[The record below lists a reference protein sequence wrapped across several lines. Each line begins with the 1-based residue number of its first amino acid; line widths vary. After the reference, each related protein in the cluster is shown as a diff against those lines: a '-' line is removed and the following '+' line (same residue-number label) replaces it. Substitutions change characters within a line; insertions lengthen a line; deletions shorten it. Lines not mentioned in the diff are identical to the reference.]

1 MTIHDYYLSKTNPTH
16 SIEYQIIDVG
26 REKLKMLKTIQ
37 ENADTGIFSSLFPD
51 IEFPSKYSVLIKID
65 FTLKKPYTSKDEGEF
80 HILGDKINENPIVRD
95 RFTGLPIVKPSTWK
109 GHLRFAASKVENY
122 PDGEKLDIE
131 EKKKIIKRLF
141 GSEPGEKE
149 NQLRG
154 RLHFFPTFFNKEKSD
169 REVITP
175 LKRDTRTPARGPIN
189 LEVVKPNSKGEFY
202 LLYIP
207 YPRGEDF
214 NEQDVDKD
222 LDFLASALKLMFYT
236 YGFSAKKT
244 SGFGVINTLEEN
256 KQEPEKNN
264 EASEPDI
271 KVMSN
276 DKEAFFL
283 KKLYPCSDKNS
294 NHNKNK

>member
-26 REKLKMLKTIQ
+26 REKLEMLKKIQ
-37 ENADTGIFSSLFPD
+37 ENADTGIFSPLFPD

-95 RFTGLPIVKPSTWK
+95 RFTGLPMVKPSTWK

-154 RLHFFPTFFNKEKSD
+154 RLHFFPTFFKETSD

-189 LEVVKPNSKGEFY
+189 FEVVKPNTKGEFY

-207 YPRGEDF
+207 YPKGEDF

-222 LDFLASALKLMFYT
+222 LDFLAEALKLMFYV

-244 SGFGVINTLEEN
+244 SGFGVINKLEKN
-256 KQEPEKNN
+256 KEKNIKDIEVEPE
-264 EASEPDI
+264 
-271 KVMSN
+271 
-276 DKEAFFL
+276 DKEKFFN
-283 KKLYPCSDKNS
+283 KLYTYPD
-294 NHNKNK
+294 